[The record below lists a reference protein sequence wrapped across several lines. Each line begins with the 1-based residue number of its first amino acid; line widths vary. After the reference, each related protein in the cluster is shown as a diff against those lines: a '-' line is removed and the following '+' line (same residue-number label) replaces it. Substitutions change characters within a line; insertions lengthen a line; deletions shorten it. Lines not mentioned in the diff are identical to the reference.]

1 MLLCL
6 RLTMNP
12 NEHRRVGTAYNVV
25 TEPTRPQAHKPYGYE
40 IKVEYL
46 SNGI

>member
-6 RLTMNP
+6 RFTMNS
-12 NEHRRVGTAYNVV
+12 NEPRRVETAYKVV
-25 TEPTRPQAHKPYGYE
+25 TEPTRSQTHKPYGHE

-46 SNGI
+46 SN